1 MAERPRD
8 IDLYYAPPDARDGDR
23 ISLEGDEFRHAV
35 RSARKR
41 EGDVALTTDGGG
53 ALATTR
59 LELIEKNRAL
69 LRVESEER
77 YPKSF
82 PAARFC
88 LPKLKNPNR
97 FEFALEK
104 AIEFG
109 VTDFVVFDAARSEA
123 RGDKLERWRKI
134 GLAAMKQSLGAWA
147 PEITTAPDLATAIGG
162 RAAIGFDQSAVAT
175 FEPAEIDLAEPTAF
189 IFGPEGGLTDE
200 ELALASE
207 RRRLAPNRL
216 RAETAIVA
224 AAAALAKS
232 LL

>member
-1 MAERPRD
+1 MGAPRRD
-8 IDLYYAPPDARDGDR
+8 IDLYYAPPEAREGDVLA
-23 ISLEGDEFRHAV
+23 LEGDEFRHAV

-41 EGDVALTTDGGG
+41 EGDVLLSTDGRGSHLT
-53 ALATTR
+53 AR
-59 LELIEKNRAL
+59 LERIERNRAT

-77 YPKSF
+77 RPKPF
-82 PAARFC
+82 PAVRFC

-104 AIEFG
+104 AVECG
-109 VTDFVVFDAARSEA
+109 VTDFVVFAAARSET
-123 RGDKLERWRKI
+123 RGEKLERWRKI
-134 GLAAMKQSLGAWA
+134 GMAAMKQSLGAWL
-147 PEITTAPDLATAIGG
+147 PEITTAPDAATAIGE
-162 RAAIGFDQSAVAT
+162 RAAIGFDQSAASA

-189 IFGPEGGLTDE
+189 IFGPEGGLTDD
-200 ELALASE
+200 ELALATE

-216 RAETAIVA
+216 RSETAILA